1 MSLST
6 RTSMRSALAAA
17 ILVAGAVACSGK
29 SSTPTLAS
37 DLQGDLEA
45 AQSSSIELANDGT
58 PRTQV
63 VSAEELTTVP
73 AAGPDRTIAKVPR
86 LAVHKAK
93 VGNAPVMAPTP
104 SPTPTVLAPKPE
116 GPVLA
121 TDTLRPIG
129 SRPTPSQQP
138 TATPARRGGYKS
150 VGDIIRDAPFP
161 INP

>member
-1 MSLST
+1 MTSSI
-6 RTSMRSALAAA
+6 RTGTRSALAAA
-17 ILVAGAVACSGK
+17 LLLAGALACSSK

-45 AQSSSIELANDGT
+45 AKSSSIELANEGAR
-58 PRTQV
+58 RTQV

-73 AAGPDRTIAKVPR
+73 AAGPDRAVTKVPR

-93 VGNAPVMAPTP
+93 VGSTPAPAPAP
-104 SPTPTVLAPKPE
+104 SSSPTVLAPTPE

-121 TDTLRPIG
+121 TDTLRPMG
-129 SRPTPSQQP
+129 SRPTPSAP
-138 TATPARRGGYKS
+138 SATPSRRGGYKS
-150 VGDIIRDAPFP
+150 VGDVIRDAPFP

>member
-1 MSLST
+1 MISSSIRMGT
-6 RTSMRSALAAA
+6 RSALAAA
-17 ILVAGAVACSGK
+17 LLLAGALACSSK

-45 AQSSSIELANDGT
+45 AKSSSIELANEGAR
-58 PRTQV
+58 RTQV

-73 AAGPDRTIAKVPR
+73 AAGPDRAVTKVPR

-93 VGNAPVMAPTP
+93 VGSTPAP
-104 SPTPTVLAPKPE
+104 SPASSPTVLAPTPE

-121 TDTLRPIG
+121 TDTLRPMG
-129 SRPTPSQQP
+129 SRPTPSAP
-138 TATPARRGGYKS
+138 SATPSRRGGYKS
-150 VGDIIRDAPFP
+150 VGDVIRDAPFP